1 MGGLPI
7 SRVTPLDQ
15 LLPLSLGSSG
25 RFSQYMSYEDSK
37 DFLSNN
43 CLIRTQY
50 LHFNTRCREFFMN
63 YRLQWHNTFW
73 NEILLSE
80 LMLIKN
86 ESSDIA
92 IYKGLSNDH
101 IVYLNLFDDLLF
113 CEKIW
118 GFLLT
123 KNRKIRLCL
132 SCINIE
138 YT

>member
-1 MGGLPI
+1 
-7 SRVTPLDQ
+7 
-15 LLPLSLGSSG
+15 
-25 RFSQYMSYEDSK
+25 
-37 DFLSNN
+37 
-43 CLIRTQY
+43 
-50 LHFNTRCREFFMN
+50 
-63 YRLQWHNTFW
+63 
-73 NEILLSE
+73 
-80 LMLIKN
+80 MLIKN